1 MDPEKLPS
9 YLKQLGKV
17 VENKIADALGT
28 KDDEEGKK
36 RSNESYP
43 NAPVHGSYLPFME
56 PDWEELDKKA
66 NLIVAR
72 YAVVSAAWNILPPP
86 LDVMGV
92 TATFSKMCTEL
103 SGVYQV
109 NVSAKRSRQIGWA
122 IATTTASVLGITY
135 AGSRLIR
142 FIPGGGWLASL
153 LLQAPVVGAIAW
165 AAGDTLKGYFKQA
178 RMGVEPD
185 INALRD
191 SFARTLRIRLK
202 KVKVEDEPAAATPA
216 TPAASA
222 TPAAPAA
229 PAPPTVSQ
237 IVEQI
242 ASLHELQRAGAITQE
257 EFDKAKAELL
267 KKL

>member
-1 MDPEKLPS
+1 MDPEKIPS

-17 VENKIADALGT
+17 VEDRIADALGT
-28 KDDEEGKK
+28 KDDEDNKK
-36 RSNESYP
+36 RSNDYP
-43 NAPVHGSYLPFME
+43 NPPMGNYLPFME

-72 YAVVSAAWNILPPP
+72 YAVVSAAWNVLPPP

-153 LLQAPVVGAIAW
+153 LLQAPVVGAVAW

-202 KVKVEDEPAAATPA
+202 KVKVEDEPAASATPA
-216 TPAASA
+216 TTATPA

-257 EFDKAKAELL
+257 EFDKAKSELL